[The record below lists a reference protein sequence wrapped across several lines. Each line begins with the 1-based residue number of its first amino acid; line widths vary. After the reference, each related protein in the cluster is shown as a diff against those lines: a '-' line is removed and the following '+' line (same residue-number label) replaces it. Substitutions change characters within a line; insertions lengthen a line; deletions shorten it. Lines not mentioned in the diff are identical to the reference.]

1 MPNPEA
7 TIIGM
12 TVPAFVWL
20 QMLIAHEDKQSTRK
34 EKSQQRMQQVGGG
47 QPSSLAVYNVGP
59 ANHSGN

>member
-1 MPNPEA
+1 MLNPEA

-47 QPSSLAVYNVGP
+47 QPSSLAVCV
-59 ANHSGN
+59 AW

>member
-1 MPNPEA
+1 MLNPEA

-12 TVPAFVWL
+12 TIPAFVWL

-47 QPSSLAVYNVGP
+47 QPSSLAVCV
-59 ANHSGN
+59 AW